1 MEDPNFEDGLEEE
14 PHLVQRWFVRPVLP
28 ASGERVGDEE
38 QCGLPIPQQAH
49 VTTEE
54 ESRRRTG
61 KQQETTKSS
70 QGLHPGARSGKVLQV
85 CLVITI

>member
-28 ASGERVGDEE
+28 DSGERVGDEE

-54 ESRRRTG
+54 ESRRKTG
-61 KQQETTKSS
+61 KQTAATKSS
-70 QGLHPGARSGKVLQV
+70 QGLHPGARSGKVLRL